1 MFRVILQ
8 VIGIFE
14 LYNYYKKFK
23 DQQEDESKKNNPEK
37 GERNDK

>member
-23 DQQEDESKKNNPEK
+23 DQQENESKKDDLKTGEK
-37 GERNDK
+37 NDK